1 MNSAA
6 DQHYESILITG
17 AISYN
22 DISNQMI
29 KLYWIAIMRF
39 TNKISCLEYSFT
51 NKIRIKLDEL
61 DEILE
66 ETAKSINQGGGGG
79 EGAGAGGHLH
89 Q

>member
-1 MNSAA
+1 MNNAA
-6 DQHYESILITG
+6 DQNYESILITG

-22 DISNQMI
+22 DISNQII
-29 KLYWIAIMRF
+29 KLYWIAIKRF
-39 TNKISCLEYSFT
+39 TNEISCLEYSFA

-66 ETAKSINQGGGGG
+66 ETAKSINQGGGG
-79 EGAGAGGHLH
+79 EGAVAGGHLH